1 MLIKFLFEL
10 ANGEV
15 VNKHIS
21 SLKTMISQRFSLV
34 GISFILASI
43 ACIPKLIL
51 EDTFDRNAN
60 IQFAALAIS
69 ASGMGLY
76 MAITNRIPKLTKKIW
91 ITLFALFIFTAI
103 STFLG
108 KNIIG
113 SMIGDTGRYT
123 GLISLWSLVLIGLY
137 FATIKVDR
145 FNHYFPYLIF
155 GVFLV
160 ELLGLLQ
167 QFKLIVL
174 PGDGGYGSTLG
185 NIDFFSAWIG
195 TTVPLIML
203 LVGRR
208 NIAYRILLII
218 MPPLSIFL
226 LYKLGAKQ
234 GYVDLIIFAA
244 FFLIYKI
251 RTKIKRANFSL
262 NYLSYG
268 TWALTLLW
276 IEAMLVIPLAKIPF
290 PFITN
295 EDQVVIRTTFWQS
308 GIKMFIANPL
318 FGVGPDNFGYHY
330 DETRSLYSYKTNEF
344 LITNDA
350 HSSVIQSFATLGIFS
365 MLAFAFLLL
374 ILVRSLFINYQKYPN
389 HRKTFYW
396 LGAFFF
402 IFISNSNISVITLP
416 HKYLFWALASF
427 SIGAAYSEGFI
438 DKSRKIIQ
446 IPIRVV
452 IACIAALSLFITS
465 NYVYAQYKV
474 STSLALVNKEKATNY
489 DFSSYLPCI
498 FYFVT
503 QTGIDSF
510 KMSDVAKQAV
520 VKENATKQLALNP
533 RCINAKISLTRIAF
547 SERDIPTAKKL
558 VYELLDQA
566 PGRRDVLSLA
576 SIYALTQNDYP
587 LQRKLISQGQKLDLF
602 DSATAT
608 VK

>member
-1 MLIKFLFEL
+1 M
-10 ANGEV
+10 NGEV
-15 VNKHIS
+15 VKKYMS
-21 SLKTMISQRFSLV
+21 ASKTMISQRFSLV
-34 GISFILASI
+34 GLSFILTSI
-43 ACIPKLIL
+43 ACIPKFVFN
-51 EDTFDRNAN
+51 DAFDRNAS
-60 IQFAALAIS
+60 IQFVALAIS
-69 ASGMGLY
+69 ASGIGLY
-76 MAITNRIPKLTKKIW
+76 MAFTNRIPKLNKKIW
-91 ITLFALFIFTAI
+91 IALAALFIFTAI

-123 GLISLWSLVLIGLY
+123 GLISLWSLIIISLY
-137 FATIKVDR
+137 FATIRVDR
-145 FNHYFPYLIF
+145 FNHYFPYVIF
-155 GVFLV
+155 GVFVV
-160 ELLGLLQ
+160 EFLGLLQ

-174 PGDGGYGSTLG
+174 PGDGGFGSTLG
-185 NIDFFSAWIG
+185 NIDFLSAWVG

-226 LYKLGAKQ
+226 IYKLGPKQ
-234 GYVDLIIFAA
+234 GYIDLIIFAA
-244 FFLIYKI
+244 FFLIYKL
-251 RTKIKRANFSL
+251 RAKIKRGNFSL

-290 PFITN
+290 PFITD
-295 EDQVVIRTTFWQS
+295 EAQVVIRGTFWHS

-330 DETRSLYSYKTNEF
+330 DQTRSLYSFKSSEF

-365 MLAFAFLLL
+365 MLTFAFLLL

-396 LGAFFF
+396 LGAFYF

-427 SIGAAYSEGFI
+427 SIGAAYSDGFI
-438 DKSRKIIQ
+438 DKSRRIIQ
-446 IPIRVV
+446 LPIRVA
-452 IACIAALSLFITS
+452 IACIAALSLFITG
-465 NYVYAQYKV
+465 NYVVAQYKV
-474 STSLALVNKEKATNY
+474 TTALALVNKKKSVDY

-498 FYFVT
+498 FYFET
-503 QTGIDSF
+503 QAGIDSF
-510 KMSDVAKQAV
+510 KMSDKAKQAV
-520 VKENATKQLALNP
+520 VKRNAEKQLALNP

-547 SERDIPTAKKL
+547 TERDIPTAKKL

-566 PGRRDVLSLA
+566 PGRRDVISLA

-602 DSATAT
+602 ESMPDPL
-608 VK
+608 KK

>member
-1 MLIKFLFEL
+1 M
-10 ANGEV
+10 
-15 VNKHIS
+15 NKHIS
-21 SLKTMISQRFSLV
+21 SLKTMISQRFSIV

-43 ACIPKLIL
+43 ACIPKFIL
-51 EDTFDRNAN
+51 EDTFDRNAS

-76 MAITNRIPKLTKKIW
+76 MAFTNRIPKLTKKIW
-91 ITLFALFIFTAI
+91 ITLVALFLFTAI

-123 GLISLWSLVLIGLY
+123 GLISLWSLVIIGLY
-137 FATIKVDR
+137 SATIKVDR

-155 GVFLV
+155 GVFIV
-160 ELLGLLQ
+160 EFLGLLQ
-167 QFKLIVL
+167 QFKLIIL
-174 PGDGGYGSTLG
+174 PGDGGFGSTLG
-185 NIDFFSAWIG
+185 NIDFLSAWIG

-208 NIAYRILLII
+208 NIAYRILLIT
-218 MPPLSIFL
+218 MLPLSIFL
-226 LYKLGAKQ
+226 TYKLGAKQ
-234 GYVDLIIFAA
+234 GYVDLLIFVA

-308 GIKMFIANPL
+308 GIKMFISNPL

-330 DETRSLYSYKTNEF
+330 DQTRSLYSYKTNEF

-350 HSSVIQSFATLGIFS
+350 HSSIIQSFATLGIFS

-389 HRKTFYW
+389 YRKTFYW
-396 LGAFFF
+396 LGAFYF
-402 IFISNSNISVITLP
+402 IFISNANISVITLP
-416 HKYLFWALASF
+416 HKYLFWALAGF
-427 SIGAAYSEGFI
+427 SIGAAYSDAFI

-446 IPIRVV
+446 IPMRVV
-452 IACIAALSLFITS
+452 IACIAALSLFITG
-465 NYVYAQYKV
+465 NYVFAQYKV
-474 STSLALVNKEKATNY
+474 STSLALVNDKKSANY

-498 FYFVT
+498 FYFET
-503 QTGIDSF
+503 QTGIDTF
-510 KMSDVAKQAV
+510 KMSDRAKQAV
-520 VKENATKQLALNP
+520 VKQNAKKQLTLNP

-566 PGRRDVLSLA
+566 PGRRDVISIA

-602 DSATAT
+602 DATPDPL
-608 VK
+608 K

>member
-1 MLIKFLFEL
+1 
-10 ANGEV
+10 
-15 VNKHIS
+15 
-21 SLKTMISQRFSLV
+21 
-34 GISFILASI
+34 
-43 ACIPKLIL
+43 
-51 EDTFDRNAN
+51 
-60 IQFAALAIS
+60 
-69 ASGMGLY
+69 

-91 ITLFALFIFTAI
+91 ITLVALFIFTAI

-160 ELLGLLQ
+160 EFLGLLQ

-185 NIDFFSAWIG
+185 NIDFLSAWIG

-218 MPPLSIFL
+218 MAPLSIFL

-365 MLAFAFLLL
+365 MLVFAFLLL

-396 LGAFFF
+396 LGAFYF
-402 IFISNSNISVITLP
+402 IFISNANISVITLP

-427 SIGAAYSEGFI
+427 SIGAAYSDGFI

-446 IPIRVV
+446 IPMRVV
-452 IACIAALSLFITS
+452 IACIAALSLFITG
-465 NYVYAQYKV
+465 NYIFAQYKV
-474 STSLALVNKEKATNY
+474 STSLALVNNKKSANY
-489 DFSSYLPCI
+489 DFSRYLPCI
-498 FYFVT
+498 FYFET
-503 QTGIDSF
+503 QTGIDTF
-510 KMSDVAKQAV
+510 KMSDKEKQAV
-520 VKENATKQLALNP
+520 VKQNAKKQLASNP

-566 PGRRDVLSLA
+566 PGRRDVISIA

-602 DSATAT
+602 DSAPDPL
-608 VK
+608 K

>member
-1 MLIKFLFEL
+1 
-10 ANGEV
+10 
-15 VNKHIS
+15 
-21 SLKTMISQRFSLV
+21 MISQRFSLV

-43 ACIPKLIL
+43 ACIPKFIL
-51 EDTFDRNAN
+51 EDTFDRNAS

-91 ITLFALFIFTAI
+91 ITLVALFIFTAI

-123 GLISLWSLVLIGLY
+123 GLISLWSLLLIGLY

-160 ELLGLLQ
+160 EFLGLLQ

-185 NIDFFSAWIG
+185 NIDFLSAWIG

-396 LGAFFF
+396 LGAFYF
-402 IFISNSNISVITLP
+402 IFISNANISVITLP

-427 SIGAAYSEGFI
+427 SIGAAYSDAFI

-452 IACIAALSLFITS
+452 IACIAALSLFITG
-465 NYVYAQYKV
+465 NYVFAQYKV
-474 STSLALVNKEKATNY
+474 STSLALVNDKKSANY

-498 FYFVT
+498 FYFET
-503 QTGIDSF
+503 QTGIDTF
-510 KMSDVAKQAV
+510 KMSDKAKQAV
-520 VKENATKQLALNP
+520 VKQNAKKQLALNP

-566 PGRRDVLSLA
+566 PGRRDVISIA

-602 DSATAT
+602 DDTPDPL
-608 VK
+608 KK

>member
-1 MLIKFLFEL
+1 
-10 ANGEV
+10 
-15 VNKHIS
+15 
-21 SLKTMISQRFSLV
+21 
-34 GISFILASI
+34 
-43 ACIPKLIL
+43 
-51 EDTFDRNAN
+51 
-60 IQFAALAIS
+60 
-69 ASGMGLY
+69 

-91 ITLFALFIFTAI
+91 ITLVALFLFTAI

-108 KNIIG
+108 KNFIG

-123 GLISLWSLVLIGLY
+123 GLISLWSLLLIGLY
-137 FATIKVDR
+137 FTTIKVDR

-160 ELLGLLQ
+160 EFLGLLQ

-174 PGDGGYGSTLG
+174 PGDGGFGSTLG
-185 NIDFFSAWIG
+185 NIDFLSAWIG

-276 IEAMLVIPLAKIPF
+276 IEAILVIPLAKIPF

-365 MLAFAFLLL
+365 MLVFAFLLL

-396 LGAFFF
+396 LGAFYF
-402 IFISNSNISVITLP
+402 IFISNANISVITLP

-427 SIGAAYSEGFI
+427 SIGAAYSDGFI

-446 IPIRVV
+446 IPMRVV
-452 IACIAALSLFITS
+452 IACIAALSLFITG
-465 NYVYAQYKV
+465 NYIFAQYKV
-474 STSLALVNKEKATNY
+474 STSLALVNDKKSANY

-498 FYFVT
+498 FYFET
-503 QTGIDSF
+503 QTGIDTF
-510 KMSDVAKQAV
+510 KMSDKERQAAVKQNAK
-520 VKENATKQLALNP
+520 KQLALNP

-566 PGRRDVLSLA
+566 PGRRDVISIA

-602 DSATAT
+602 DSTPDPL
-608 VK
+608 K

>member
-1 MLIKFLFEL
+1 MS
-10 ANGEV
+10 AG
-15 VNKHIS
+15 
-21 SLKTMISQRFSLV
+21 KTMISQRFSLI
-34 GISFILASI
+34 GISFILTSI
-43 ACIPKLIL
+43 AFIPKIIIK
-51 EDTFDRNAN
+51 DTFDRNAS
-60 IQFAALAIS
+60 IQFVAFAIS
-69 ASGMGLY
+69 ASGVGLY
-76 MAITNRIPKLTKKIW
+76 MAITNRVPKLTKKIW
-91 ITLFALFIFTAI
+91 ITLVALFIFTAI

-123 GLISLWSLVLIGLY
+123 GLISLWSLVIIGLY
-137 FATIKVDR
+137 FATIRIDR

-155 GVFLV
+155 GVFVV
-160 ELLGLLQ
+160 EFLGLLQ
-167 QFKLIVL
+167 QFKLIIL
-174 PGDGGYGSTLG
+174 PGDGTFGSTLG
-185 NIDFFSAWIG
+185 NLDFLSAWIG

-226 LYKLGAKQ
+226 IYKLGAKQ
-234 GYVDLIIFAA
+234 GYVDLLIFAA
-244 FFLIYKI
+244 FYLIYKL
-251 RTKIKRANFSL
+251 RVKIKRVNFSL

-276 IEAMLVIPLAKIPF
+276 VEAMLVIPLAKIPF

-308 GIKMFIANPL
+308 GIKMFISNPL

-330 DETRSLYSYKTNEF
+330 DQTRSLYSYKTNEF

-396 LGAFFF
+396 LGAFYF

-427 SIGAAYSEGFI
+427 SIGAAYSEGLI

-452 IACIAALSLFITS
+452 IACIAALSLFITG
-465 NYVYAQYKV
+465 NFIYAQYKV
-474 STSLALVNKEKATNY
+474 TTSLTLANKGKSTNY

-498 FYFVT
+498 FYFEA

-510 KMSDVAKQAV
+510 KMNDKAKEAVAKQ
-520 VKENATKQLALNP
+520 NAKKQLALNP

-547 SERDIPTAKKL
+547 KERDIPTAKKL

-566 PGRRDVLSLA
+566 PGRRDVISLA
-576 SIYALTQNDYP
+576 SIYAITQNDYP
-587 LQRKLISQGQKLDLF
+587 LQRKLISQGNKLDLF
-602 DSATAT
+602 DSAPAP